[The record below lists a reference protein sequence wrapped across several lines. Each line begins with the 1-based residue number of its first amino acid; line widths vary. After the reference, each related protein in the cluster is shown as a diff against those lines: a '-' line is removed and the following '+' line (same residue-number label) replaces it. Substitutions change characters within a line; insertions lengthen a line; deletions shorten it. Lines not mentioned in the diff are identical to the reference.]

1 MFGKL
6 LILFITVPLVE
17 LFLLGFISS
26 RVGLIPTLL
35 LVVVTGFW
43 GAWLARSQGASIL
56 SRIQSEVKAGR
67 TPAAE
72 LVDGLLVLV
81 GGIVLLTPGL
91 LTDILGF
98 SLMIP
103 AFRAILRKA
112 LRSRLEAHA
121 ARFKMKGS
129 PSADGDKGVAHQD
142 EDFIDI

>member
-17 LFLLGFISS
+17 LFLLGVLTA
-26 RVGLIPTLL
+26 RVGLVPTFL
-35 LVVVTGFW
+35 LVLLTGFW

-56 SRIQSEVKAGR
+56 SRIKSEIQAGR

-72 LVDGLLVLV
+72 LVDGLLVLI

-98 SLMIP
+98 SLMVP
-103 AFRAILRKA
+103 SFRAVLRSL
-112 LRSRLEAHA
+112 LRSRFETHA
-121 ARFKMKGS
+121 ARFKMKNKS
-129 PSADGDKGVAHQD
+129 TVQRDTESTSD
-142 EDFIDI
+142 DFIDI